1 MFLSKAFLG
10 AAGLAL
16 LVTSA
21 AFAQTTEE
29 PASDAKSSLTRKEA
43 DAILN
48 ESLTWLNR
56 AKDLLRIASAR
67 LPELIK
73 ENVRFRDV
81 DRAVELC
88 REETYPA
95 VAAAERLKKNPRLL
109 RSNIQLY
116 TGMRLLQLRC
126 LVLSERLG
134 CPPTPE
140 TANMSTQ
147 MLDLSNRFGRL
158 TLKLHPYVYKV
169 IDSYESAAPSARI
182 DSMIPLEGEGSF

>member
-1 MFLSKAFLG
+1 
-10 AAGLAL
+10 
-16 LVTSA
+16 
-21 AFAQTTEE
+21 
-29 PASDAKSSLTRKEA
+29 
-43 DAILN
+43 
-48 ESLTWLNR
+48 
-56 AKDLLRIASAR
+56 
-67 LPELIK
+67 
-73 ENVRFRDV
+73 
-81 DRAVELC
+81 
-88 REETYPA
+88 